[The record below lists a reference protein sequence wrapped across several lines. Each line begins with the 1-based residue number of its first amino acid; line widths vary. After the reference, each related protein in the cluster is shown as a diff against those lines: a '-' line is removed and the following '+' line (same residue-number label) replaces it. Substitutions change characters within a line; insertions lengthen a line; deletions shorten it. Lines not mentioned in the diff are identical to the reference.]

1 MGSPGESEAASG
13 KGPASAALEAAGL
26 PRVGG
31 FEREAEAGVEVEV
44 EVEEA
49 ATEESALARPAKA
62 LGGAPAETGFTKPC
76 AICAAKPLAL

>member
-44 EVEEA
+44 EEA
-49 ATEESALARPAKA
+49 ATEESALPRPAKA